1 MHRQTGILE
10 VISLWLQEGIKPTTM
25 LQKGLR
31 QAITDFASWQQAT
44 RVTLGRCP
52 QGLFY

>member
-31 QAITDFASWQQAT
+31 QAITDFASWQQGNAGDI
-44 RVTLGRCP
+44 RTLPARS
-52 QGLFY
+52 LY